1 MARIV
6 PDHIASLTPYP
17 PGKPIEEVERE
28 LGISGCVKLASNE
41 NPLGPSPRALEAI
54 SNALS
59 KLHYYPDGGGFYLKS
74 KLSERFEVT
83 PEQIVLGNGSNELLE
98 LIIRTFMVP
107 GTNLVSSA
115 STFVIYRLA
124 SKAVGYTLREAAL
137 GSDRGYDMEALLDAV
152 DENTRL
158 VFIANPNNPTGTY
171 IDRESLEDLVRRM
184 DARCGEDP
192 PILVMDEAY
201 FEFAEAADYPD
212 GLELL
217 RQRPR
222 TIVLRTF
229 SKAYG
234 LAGIRLGYGFTSPE
248 LADYI
253 NRVRAP
259 FNVSNLA
266 LVAGEAALDDIDHL
280 ARVVAMNRTEKARV
294 TRELQTRG
302 FEVIPSQ
309 TNFVL
314 VDFGRDGVALF
325 KALMAQGV
333 ITRPMGVYGLP
344 NCLRITVGTP
354 PQNDTFLKALD
365 HVVDGQGR

>member
-28 LGISGCVKLASNE
+28 LGIEGCVKLASNE
-41 NPLGPSPRALEAI
+41 NPLGPSPLAVEAMT
-54 SNALS
+54 SELS
-59 KLHYYPDGGGFYLKS
+59 RLHFYPDGGGYYLKR
-74 KLSERFEVT
+74 KLSARFDVT
-83 PEQIVLGNGSNELLE
+83 PDQIVLGNGSNELLE

-107 GTNLVSSA
+107 GANAVSSA

-124 SKAVGYTLREAAL
+124 SKAAGYTLRETPLAA
-137 GSDRGYDMEALLDAV
+137 DFGYDTDALLELV
-152 DENTRL
+152 DPQTRL

-171 IDRESLEDLVRRM
+171 IDRARLEDFVARM
-184 DARCGEDP
+184 DARCADDP
-192 PILVMDEAY
+192 PILVLDEAY
-201 FEFAEAADYPD
+201 FEFAEASDYPD
-212 GLELL
+212 GMDILG
-217 RQRPR
+217 RRPR
-222 TIVLRTF
+222 TVVLRTF

-266 LVAGEAALDDIDHL
+266 LVAGEAALDDHGHL
-280 ARVVAMNRTEKARV
+280 ARVVALNRTEKARV
-294 TRELQTRG
+294 SAALEARG
-302 FEVIPSQ
+302 VRVVPSQ
-309 TNFVL
+309 TNFL
-314 VDFGRDGVALF
+314 LADFGRDGVTLF
-325 KALMAQGV
+325 QSLMKHGV

-344 NCLRITVGTP
+344 HCLRITVGTP
-354 PQNDTFLKALD
+354 PQNDKLVAAIDQVLA
-365 HVVDGQGR
+365 GQER